1 MPAPST
7 LERVRREL
15 FIAGAT
21 GTTAR
26 RCADI
31 LGISESTARVHLNT
45 LRAQGVARAQKFV
58 RANGREATLFS
69 PLVYC

>member
-1 MPAPST
+1 MASSSA

-15 FIAGAT
+15 FIAGST
-21 GTTAR
+21 GITAR

-31 LGISESTARVHLNT
+31 LGISEGTARVHLNT
-45 LRAQGVARAQKFV
+45 LRLQGAARAQKFV

-69 PLVYC
+69 PAPR